1 MPGVATLVPKPP
13 LPAGAA
19 EFPNVKG
26 DGVVLPNIELLLVP
40 LLVVWVVAPKPEVV
54 AVPKEKTGVVLP
66 KAGWVLAG
74 MPKAEA
80 VAFKLPKADCAVL
93 PKAGWA
99 GAGTGVGAGPAE
111 FPKAKELP
119 KLGAR
124 AGLVAPCCCPSV
136 APNAGWGVAPGY
148 DGRGA
153 LVLELKGMLN
163 AGVVV
168 LLNVSVGWLAVPGA
182 EAVRVLPKPLKPVL
196 LLLLVTTCTAPGRDW
211 PKVVTA
217 VEVGM
222 AGGLPNWNIE
232 PTAGVKL
239 APEAGGVPKRKGW
252 AVEVVVPV
260 MLPMALVTVL
270 TPKSKAGLET
280 KSVEVLAV
288 VTEATVEVALAWPV
302 KTGAPEVVAGVVV

>member
-1 MPGVATLVPKPP
+1 MVPKPP
-13 LPAGAA
+13 LPVGAA
-19 EFPNVKG
+19 ELPKVKG
-26 DGVVLPNIELLLVP
+26 DGVVLPNIELLVP

-54 AVPKEKTGVVLP
+54 AAPKEKTGVVLP

-74 MPKAEA
+74 VPKEEA

-99 GAGTGVGAGPAE
+99 GAGAGAAVGAGAAE

-119 KLGAR
+119 KLGTST
-124 AGLVAPCCCPSV
+124 GLVAPCCCPSA

-148 DGRGA
+148 DGRGV
-153 LVLELKGMLN
+153 LVLEPKGMLN

-196 LLLLVTTCTAPGRDW
+196 LLLLAAACTALGRDW

-222 AGGLPNWNIE
+222 AGGLPNWNME
-232 PTAGVKL
+232 PMAGVKL

-252 AVEVVVPV
+252 DVEVVVPV
-260 MLPMALVTVL
+260 TLPRALVTVL
-270 TPKSKAGLET
+270 TPKPKAGFEAE
-280 KSVEVLAV
+280 SVEVLAV

-302 KTGAPEVVAGVVV
+302 KTGATVVVAGVVV